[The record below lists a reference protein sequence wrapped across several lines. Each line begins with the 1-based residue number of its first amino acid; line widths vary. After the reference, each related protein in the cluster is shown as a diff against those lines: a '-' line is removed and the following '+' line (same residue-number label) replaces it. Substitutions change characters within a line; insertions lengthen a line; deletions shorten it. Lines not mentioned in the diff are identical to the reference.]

1 MDIRVPAAAI
11 WALGVT
17 QIIGYGTLYY
27 AFSVVAPGIG
37 QSFGWSQEW
46 VFGALTL
53 ALLAGGLAAPGMGH
67 LMDRFGAA
75 RTMVVGSVAAALM
88 LVVAAL
94 AGNGIVFA
102 IALVAMEVASALVL
116 YAAAFAALVQMGGRG
131 AQRSIT
137 HLTLIAGFAST
148 LFWPF
153 TSLLLHVMDWR
164 GVYLV
169 FAALHLFVCAPLHF
183 WLATLRRPVA
193 PVAVPAA
200 ADAPA
205 GPPTPTV
212 LGALAQQHRRIGFL
226 LMLFGFAIEG
236 FVLAGVLLQ
245 VMPLL
250 AALGLGASSVLVTS
264 LFGPAQVLSRLVNML
279 FGKDLLSS
287 WLAVIAAALLP
298 TGLLVLALTAPALAG
313 GVAFAILFGLG
324 SGLTSIV
331 SGALPLQLLG
341 RERYGARLG
350 WLSSA
355 RQVASAVAP
364 FIFAV
369 LIGVM
374 GVPSTL
380 WVVVGTGIAG
390 IAVFVAIA
398 LLAGV
403 KHPAPLPAA
412 AI

>member
-1 MDIRVPAAAI
+1 MDVRVPAAAI

-94 AGNGIVFA
+94 ASNGVVFA

-169 FAALHLFVCAPLHF
+169 FAGLNLFVCAPLHF
-183 WLATLRRPVA
+183 WLATLPRPAA
-193 PVAVPAA
+193 PLVVLAAA
-200 ADAPA
+200 ADTPLAPTA
-205 GPPTPTV
+205 
-212 LGALAQQHRRIGFL
+212 LGALALRHRRLGFL
-226 LMLFGFAIEG
+226 LMLCGFAIEG
-236 FVLAGVLLQ
+236 FVLSGVLLQ

-250 AALGLGASSVLVTS
+250 TALGLGASSVLVTS

-298 TGLLVLALTAPALAG
+298 TGLLVLTLTAPTLAG

-364 FIFAV
+364 FVFAV
-369 LIGVM
+369 LIGAM
-374 GVPSTL
+374 GVPLTL
-380 WVVVGTGIAG
+380 WVVVGTGVAG
-390 IAVFVAIA
+390 IAVFFAIA

-403 KHPAPLPAA
+403 KRPARLPTAA
-412 AI
+412 VV

>member
-1 MDIRVPAAAI
+1 MDVRVPAAAI

-37 QSFGWSQEW
+37 QSFGWPQEW

-75 RTMVVGSVAAALM
+75 RTMVLGSVAAALM
-88 LVVAAL
+88 LVVAAF
-94 AGNGIVFA
+94 ASNGVVFA
-102 IALVAMEVASALVL
+102 IALVAMEMVSALVL

-148 LFWPF
+148 LFWPL

-169 FAALHLFVCAPLHF
+169 FAGLNLFICAPLHF
-183 WLATLRRPVA
+183 WLATLRRPAA
-193 PVAVPAA
+193 PAVMPAA
-200 ADAPA
+200 ADTPAAPTA
-205 GPPTPTV
+205 
-212 LGALAQQHRRIGFL
+212 LGALAQQHRRLGFL
-226 LMLFGFAIEG
+226 LMLCGFAIEG
-236 FVLAGVLLQ
+236 FVLSGVLLQ

-250 AALGLGASSVLVTS
+250 SALGLGASSVLVTS

-364 FIFAV
+364 FVFAV
-369 LIGVM
+369 LIGAM
-374 GVPSTL
+374 GVPLTL
-380 WVVVGTGIAG
+380 WVVLGTGIAG

-398 LLAGV
+398 LLAGTRRT
-403 KHPAPLPAA
+403 ASLPEAA
-412 AI
+412 AV

>member
-1 MDIRVPAAAI
+1 MDVRVPAAAI

-27 AFSVVAPGIG
+27 AFSIVAPGIG

-88 LVVAAL
+88 LVAAAL
-94 AGNGIVFA
+94 ASTGIVFA

-148 LFWPF
+148 LFWPL

-169 FAALHLFVCAPLHF
+169 FAGLNLLVCAPLHL
-183 WLATLRRPVA
+183 WLATLRRPAA
-193 PVAVPAA
+193 PVVPAP
-200 ADAPA
+200 ADTPPAPA
-205 GPPTPTV
+205 T
-212 LGALAQQHRRIGFL
+212 LGALALEHRRIGFL
-226 LMLFGFAIEG
+226 LMLCGFAIEG
-236 FVLAGVLLQ
+236 FVLSGVLLQ

-250 AALGLGASSVLVTS
+250 TALGLGANSVLVTS

-369 LIGVM
+369 LIGAM